1 MLFMQLF
8 FQKSSIAEYSHFKK
22 FQISG
27 KVITNFNNLKGTI
40 IKQVLYLESISKIN
54 IKIKPN
60 KYYIQITAILKHR

>member
-27 KVITNFNNLKGTI
+27 KVIKFFNNLKGAI
-40 IKQVLYLESISKIN
+40 IKQVLFLESISKIN
-54 IKIKPN
+54 IKIKPIV
-60 KYYIQITAILKHR
+60 YI

>member
-1 MLFMQLF
+1 MQLF

-27 KVITNFNNLKGTI
+27 KVIKNFSNLKGTT

-60 KYYIQITAILKHR
+60 KYYIQITAILELW